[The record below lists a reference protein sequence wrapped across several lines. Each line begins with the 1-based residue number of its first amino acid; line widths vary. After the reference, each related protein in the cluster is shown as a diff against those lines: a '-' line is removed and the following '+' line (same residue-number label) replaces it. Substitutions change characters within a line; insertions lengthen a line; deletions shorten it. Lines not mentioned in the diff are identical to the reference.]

1 MCIVNQDELAAFAAD
16 AVRQAVAGNCAH
28 PLELSRPIVGVILGS
43 GLGSAADVLLQSGGL
58 SLSYAEIP
66 GMPCPHVIGHA
77 GKLVLGRVH
86 GQPVAMLQGR
96 VHSYEGHS
104 LADIL
109 FGIRLLRQL
118 GIQALIVTNAAGGI
132 CQAFSPGSLMLIS
145 DHLRPLGSRFPD
157 FSSIASVMGTSHS
170 PAHNKHLWNCS
181 LRALAHGIP
190 TSLTICEGVYAMMP
204 GPCYETPAE
213 IRMLKQLGA
222 DAVGMSTIPEAMY
235 AASWGIDVLGVSCIT
250 NVAAGLSANL
260 LNHAEVTATA
270 SSIETEFRR
279 WLWDLLEQLSEVL
292 TKPFADSGT

>member
-1 MCIVNQDELAAFAAD
+1 VFIVKQDESAAVAAD
-16 AVRQAVAGNCAH
+16 TVRQAVARYSADH
-28 PLELSRPIVGVILGS
+28 AELARPVVGVILGS
-43 GLGSAADVLLQSGGL
+43 GLGSAADFLRQSGGL
-58 SLSYAEIP
+58 SFPYGEIP

-77 GKLVLGRVH
+77 GKLVLGSLH

-104 LADIL
+104 TADML

-118 GIQALIVTNAAGGI
+118 GIQTLIVTNAAGGI
-132 CQAFSPGSLMLIS
+132 CQSFTPGSLMLIS
-145 DHLRPLGSRFPD
+145 DHLRPVSSRCPD
-157 FSSIASVMGTSHS
+157 FSALASFTGTSNAL
-170 PAHNKHLWNCS
+170 AHNKHLWNRS
-181 LRALAHGIP
+181 LRTRARGIS

-213 IRMLKQLGA
+213 IRMLQHLGA
-222 DAVGMSTIPEAMY
+222 DAVGMSTIPEALY

-270 SSIETEFRR
+270 SSIEAEFRH
-279 WLWDLLEQLSEVL
+279 WLWNLLQSVSRGNVEN
-292 TKPFADSGT
+292 